1 MYMYPDGT
9 TSADGFNV
17 ITELIDCRYETVLWA
32 AMKYA
37 LCLEEG
43 DVVEAVMA
51 ILKPR
56 VGYMSNETLSKM
68 RTAVEEYVYRGRQ
81 YEFDARFI
89 PEWSDVLAWITAE
102 MKIRAEVRN
111 KQIEEAMAKE
121 VEEGEGKCRPGAF

>member
-1 MYMYPDGT
+1 MYIYPDGT

-17 ITELIDCRYETVLWA
+17 ITELIDCRYETVFWA

-43 DVVEAVMA
+43 DVVEAVMET
-51 ILKPR
+51 LRPR
-56 VGYMSNETLSKM
+56 VGYMSSETLTKM

-81 YEFDARFI
+81 YEFDARFL

-102 MKIRAEVRN
+102 MKTRAEYRQ
-111 KQIEEAMAKE
+111 KQIEKSMAKE
-121 VEEGEGKCRPGAF
+121 REDGES

>member
-1 MYMYPDGT
+1 MYMYPDWS

-17 ITELIDCRYETVLWA
+17 ISELIDCKYETVLWA

-43 DVVEAVMA
+43 DVVEAVMK

-81 YEFDARFI
+81 YEFDARYI

-102 MKIRAEVRN
+102 MKTRAEYRQ
-111 KQIEEAMAKE
+111 KQIEKAMLK
-121 VEEGEGKCRPGAF
+121 EGEDEMGGI

>member
-1 MYMYPDGT
+1 MTIYPDGS
-9 TSADGFNV
+9 TSADGMNV
-17 ITELIDCRYETVLWA
+17 ISELIDCKYETVLWA

-43 DVVEAVMA
+43 EVVEAVMK

-68 RTAVEEYVYRGRQ
+68 RTAMEEYVYRGRQ
-81 YEFDARFI
+81 YEFDMRFI

-102 MKIRAEVRN
+102 MKTRAEYRQ
-111 KQIEEAMAKE
+111 KQIEEATMKE
-121 VEEGEGKCRPGAF
+121 REDGES

>member
-1 MYMYPDGT
+1 MRICPDGT
-9 TSADGFNV
+9 TSADGMNV
-17 ITELIDCRYETVLWA
+17 ISELIDCKYETVLWA

-43 DVVEAVMA
+43 DVVEAVMET
-51 ILKPR
+51 LKPR
-56 VGYMSNETLSKM
+56 VGYMRSETLSKM

-102 MKIRAEVRN
+102 MKVRAEYKQ
-111 KQIEEAMAKE
+111 KQIEEVMIKE
-121 VEEGEGKCRPGAF
+121 EEDGES